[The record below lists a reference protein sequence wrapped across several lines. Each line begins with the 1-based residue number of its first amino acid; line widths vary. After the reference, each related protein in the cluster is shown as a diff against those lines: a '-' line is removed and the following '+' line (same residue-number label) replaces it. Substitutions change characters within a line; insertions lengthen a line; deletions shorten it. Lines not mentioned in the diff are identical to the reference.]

1 MTAIFENY
9 ESPWMDDELSI
20 LRDAANRFFST
31 EFVPHKD
38 RWIEQGKVDRDAWHK
53 AGEAGLLCA
62 EIPAEYG
69 GGGGDYRH
77 ETIVTE
83 EQLGAGISGFGNQ
96 VHSQIVAP
104 YLLHY
109 GNEEQKQKWLP
120 KMATG
125 EMVGAIAMT
134 EPNTGSD
141 LQNVKTSATKKGC
154 LLYTSQSPRD
164 RTRSRMP
171 SSA

>member
-1 MTAIFENY
+1 MTAIYENY

-38 RWIEQGKVDRDAWHK
+38 RWIEQGKVDRDAWNK

-62 EIPAEYG
+62 EIPAQYG

-83 EQLGAGISGFGNQ
+83 EQFGAG
-96 VHSQIVAP
+96 
-104 YLLHY
+104 
-109 GNEEQKQKWLP
+109 E
-120 KMATG
+120 
-125 EMVGAIAMT
+125 
-134 EPNTGSD
+134 
-141 LQNVKTSATKKGC
+141 
-154 LLYTSQSPRD
+154 RD
-164 RTRSRMP
+164 RTLARYVVKDRRCKQAPRSEQP
-171 SSA
+171 EL